1 MLKPFAS
8 KIKVKQKA
16 YQAEQERLAII
27 AEQKRKQREWE
38 LFEQEQEAENKHSI
52 EILAEE
58 ESRQHQEYLQWK
70 KDFRVQQLREQ
81 EEAFEK
87 PIDTGLAMNHAGTW
101 TLSWKSFSTRPDIID
116 LPMREKIRKFKIE
129 QDKYVDKINY
139 YASMFGESQ
148 SDTNVAGDATKFTE
162 VIIGTILIGPGE
174 TAVYDSN
181 ISFQDENS
189 RLIILAGGNVT
200 INGDVDLTN
209 QGTLVFGPGS
219 TGTINGSIIFP
230 GDNVEGLVIAIEVTN
245 PDTGEITQQAA
256 DVNLN
261 P

>member
-8 KIKVKQKA
+8 KIKVKQEA
-16 YQAEQERLAII
+16 YEAEQKRLAII

-38 LFEQEQEAENKHSI
+38 LFEQEQKI
-52 EILAEE
+52 EQQNSAKILAEE

-70 KDFRVQQLREQ
+70 KDFRAQQLKEQ

-101 TLSWKSFSTRPDIID
+101 TLSWKAFSTRPDIID

-148 SDTNVAGDATKFTE
+148 SDSNVAGDATKFTE
-162 VIIGTILIGPGE
+162 VIIGTI
-174 TAVYDSN
+174 
-181 ISFQDENS
+181 
-189 RLIILAGGNVT
+189 
-200 INGDVDLTN
+200 
-209 QGTLVFGPGS
+209 
-219 TGTINGSIIFP
+219 
-230 GDNVEGLVIAIEVTN
+230 
-245 PDTGEITQQAA
+245 
-256 DVNLN
+256 
-261 P
+261 